1 MFSSFIH
8 EPMENP
14 VKIIFVDHLITVEEY
29 AKRCNLK
36 IPSAHK
42 RIRNCGVPSIII
54 DGLKLVDI
62 KTFPAVKKLRR
73 NIAGKFPVEVQTLRL
88 GDLARVTKLCKEKKM
103 AGDRVYRNILAG
115 NIEAVF
121 IAGEAFVYRNDPV
134 LLKIL
139 SLQKPELVS
148 GVENP

>member
-1 MFSSFIH
+1 
-8 EPMENP
+8 MESP
-14 VKIIFVDHLITVEEY
+14 VKITFVDHLITVEEY
-29 AKRCNLK
+29 AKRCKLK

-42 RIRNCGVPSIII
+42 RIRNCGVPSIYI

-62 KTFPAVKKLRR
+62 STFAPVKKLRR
-73 NIAGKFPVEVQTLRL
+73 NIAGQYPVEEQTLRL
-88 GDLARVTKLCKEKKM
+88 GDLARVTKLCKEKNM

-148 GVENP
+148 RVDDL